1 MDLWL
6 IGHRPSKSEILE
18 VMAALSYGP
27 GMGYGKRQKPKKLGR
42 GSLVRIVDAA
52 ASGYPSDRGGIQSIY
67 DSVYVYIIFLTRG
80 PNARQC
86 GTNIVHRD
94 KIVRTTADEL
104 AVLDVMET

>member
-27 GMGYGKRQKPKKLGR
+27 GVGYGKRQKPKKLGR
-42 GSLVRIVDAA
+42 GSLVRVMDAA
-52 ASGYPSDRGGIQSIY
+52 ANGYPSDRGSVQSSDD
-67 DSVYVYIIFLTRG
+67 DSVYVIFLTRG

-86 GTNIVHRD
+86 GANIVHRD
-94 KIVRTTADEL
+94 KLVRTTADEL

>member
-42 GSLVRIVDAA
+42 GSLVRVLD
-52 ASGYPSDRGGIQSIY
+52 SEVRGLPSDRGSVQTTSA
-67 DSVYVYIIFLTRG
+67 DSVVVVFLTRG
-80 PNARQC
+80 SDPVRC
-86 GTNIVHRD
+86 GELVVPRD
-94 KIVRTTADEL
+94 ALVRTTVKEL
-104 AVLDVMET
+104 AILDVMET

>member
-1 MDLWL
+1 M
-6 IGHRPSKSEILE
+6 E

-27 GMGYGKRQKPKKLGR
+27 GVGYGKRQKPKKLGR
-42 GSLVRIVDAA
+42 GSLVRVMDAA
-52 ASGYPSDRGGIQSIY
+52 ANGYPSDRGSVQSNDGRIHY
-67 DSVYVYIIFLTRG
+67 YVIFLTRG